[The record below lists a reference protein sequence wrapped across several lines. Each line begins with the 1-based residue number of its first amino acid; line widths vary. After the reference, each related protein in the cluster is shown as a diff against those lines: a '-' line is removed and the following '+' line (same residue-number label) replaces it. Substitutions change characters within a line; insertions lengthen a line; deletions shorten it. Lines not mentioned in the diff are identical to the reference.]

1 MTGSPSV
8 ASASFD
14 FMFPSRLDTAVLASL
29 VEMGGEELRLQ
40 LLADLRAC
48 EDGLKTLCCLSPE
61 TATGTTPQTAHLL
74 HTLRGIAMTIGAAT
88 LVQSCIEAENLGH
101 AVGRAALVQSLV
113 AVLQE
118 CALVRAQIEQCP
130 DVNA

>member
-1 MTGSPSV
+1 MIGSAPA

-14 FMFPSRLDTAVLASL
+14 FMFPARLDTAVFASL

-40 LLADLRAC
+40 LLADLREC
-48 EDGLKTLCCLSPE
+48 EAGLKTLCCLSPE
-61 TATGTTPQTAHLL
+61 TATGFTPQTAHLL
-74 HTLRGIAMTIGAAT
+74 HTLRGIAMTIGAAM
-88 LVQSCIEAENLGH
+88 LVQTCMQAENMGE
-101 AVGRAALVQSLV
+101 AVGRAALVQSLM

-130 DVNA
+130 DITP